1 MRRIDCDVCPG
12 RVEGT
17 LCDLPLDV
25 LKEIR
30 AAGSTTIYRP
40 RQILF
45 GEGNRAEGLYLV
57 CQGRVKL
64 YQSDRFGRERVLEI
78 ADRGSIVGELPLE
91 SSQTLSASAEA
102 IEESQ
107 ICFVSKEQLVPLI
120 EKHPEVGVRLIEAL
134 SRELSTARRKVR
146 DLVFKDAG
154 TRLAGVLVDLAR
166 DEGAREGEGEVQLR
180 LDFTRA
186 ELAQR
191 IGVSTETA
199 IRLLRK
205 LANRGVFDVQGR
217 DLKIPDLARLTRIAR
232 ADELDE
238 KAI

>member
-1 MRRIDCDVCPG
+1 MDCDVCPG
-12 RVEGT
+12 RVEGK

-30 AAGSTTIYRP
+30 DAGSTTIYRP

-45 GEGNRAEGLYLV
+45 GEGNRSGGLYLV
-57 CQGRVKL
+57 CRGRVKL

-78 ADRGSIVGELPLE
+78 AGQGSIVGELPLE

-120 EKHPEVGVRLIEAL
+120 GDHPEVGVRLIEAL
-134 SRELSTARRKVR
+134 SRELSIARRKVR

-166 DEGAREGEGEVQLR
+166 DEGAHEGEVQLR

-217 DLKIPDLARLTRIAR
+217 DLKIPDLGRLTRIAR